1 MASTG
6 VTNHLPPVKSVKV
19 YRNGDP
25 FFSGRRFVVNQRQ
38 ISTMD
43 ALLNDITLS
52 IGAPLA
58 VRNLYTPRYGHRVT
72 DLTDLQQGAQY
83 VAAGF
88 ERFKKLDY
96 LSAGL
101 KKGPM
106 FRAVEP
112 TQAKALVRPNV
123 SAKWRKV
130 ITLPCIIHVFR
141 NGDIL
146 SPAMRLII
154 PRHMQK
160 NLEQILSLISEKAM
174 LRTGAVRRLCTL
186 EGFTVTSTDELES
199 GQCYVAVGTERF
211 KKLPYVEILLNKAT
225 GSSADRHY
233 AGDRGLQRRIED
245 SHSDSTLL
253 NSPEREGRRVKS
265 TGDEVE
271 RESSPRLVKRR
282 GRRGER
288 EENSVF
294 YARPVRVRRHPPTHR
309 PPPKAATDKHSVFK
323 ASEREE
329 VRGAEE
335 VAEDENTAVELPI
348 DQVHLSPSFVPSY
361 LVFSKNVTFQREADI
376 VEDEELPERD
386 QFDPA
391 STNHKH
397 SGELHSPSADLSNEN
412 REKEFV
418 VSERETWDNTSA
430 LQRETHQSPHDSN
443 KHDIESD
450 TRHSRSSP
458 SSPRVSEH
466 SPRSEETQQEP
477 TWGSHEEQTDRDAER
492 PLQAEY
498 DAGDRGTPS
507 QSTHEV

>member
-1 MASTG
+1 MGSTG
-6 VTNHLPPVKSVKV
+6 VSSHLPPVKSVKV

-25 FFSGRRFVVNQRQ
+25 FFSGRRFVVNHRQ
-38 ISTMD
+38 ISNMD
-43 ALLNDITLS
+43 AFLNDITLS

-58 VRNLYTPRYGHRVT
+58 VRTLYTPLCGHRVT

-96 LSAGL
+96 LNTGQ

-112 TQAKALVRPNV
+112 TQTKALVRPNV

-146 SPAMRLII
+146 SPALRLII
-154 PRHMQK
+154 SRHMQK

-186 EGFTVTSTDELES
+186 EGFTVTSTEELES
-199 GQCYVAVGTERF
+199 GQSYVAVGTERF

-225 GSSADRHY
+225 GCSADRHY
-233 AGDRGLQRRIED
+233 AGDRGLQRRIKD

-271 RESSPRLVKRR
+271 RESSPQLVKRR

-294 YARPVRVRRHPPTHR
+294 YARPVRVRRHPHTHR
-309 PPPKAATDKHSVFK
+309 LPPKATTDEHSVFK
-323 ASEREE
+323 ASENSMREE

-335 VAEDENTAVELPI
+335 VAEDENTTVEFPI
-348 DQVHLSPSFVPSY
+348 D
-361 LVFSKNVTFQREADI
+361 QREADI
-376 VEDEELPERD
+376 VEDEEPPERD
-386 QFDPA
+386 LFDPA
-391 STNHKH
+391 SSNHMH
-397 SGELHSPSADLSNEN
+397 SGEIHSPSADLSSEN
-412 REKEFV
+412 REGV
-418 VSERETWDNTSA
+418 VSKREAWDDTST
-430 LQRETHQSPHDSN
+430 LRREKQQGYTSSKESQPDAN
-443 KHDIESD
+443 KRDIESD
-450 TRHSRSSP
+450 TQHFRSS
-458 SSPRVSEH
+458 SSSLRVSEH

-477 TWGSHEEQTDRDAER
+477 TLGSHEEQTERDAER
-492 PLQAEY
+492 PLQAED
-498 DAGDRGTPS
+498 DAGNRDTTS
-507 QSTHEV
+507 QSTHML

>member
-6 VTNHLPPVKSVKV
+6 VSSHLPPVKSVKV
-19 YRNGDP
+19 FRNGDP
-25 FFSGRRFVVNQRQ
+25 FFTGRRFVVNQRQ
-38 ISTMD
+38 ISNMD
-43 ALLNDITLS
+43 AFLNDITLS

-58 VRNLYTPRYGHRVT
+58 IRTLYTPRYGHRVT

-96 LSAGL
+96 LSTGQ

-112 TQAKALVRPNV
+112 NQAKALVRPNV

-146 SPAMRLII
+146 SPVMRLII

-186 EGFTVTSTDELES
+186 EGYTVTSTEELES

-233 AGDRGLQRRIED
+233 AGDRGLQRRIKD

-265 TGDEVE
+265 TGDELE
-271 RESSPRLVKRR
+271 RESSPQLVKRR

-294 YARPVRVRRHPPTHR
+294 YARPVRVRRHSNR
-309 PPPKAATDKHSVFK
+309 PPPKDTTDEHSVFK
-323 ASEREE
+323 APENSMREE

-335 VAEDENTAVELPI
+335 VAEDENTTVELPI
-348 DQVHLSPSFVPSY
+348 D
-361 LVFSKNVTFQREADI
+361 QREADI
-376 VEDEELPERD
+376 VEDEEPPERD
-386 QFDPA
+386 PFDPA
-391 STNHKH
+391 SINH
-397 SGELHSPSADLSNEN
+397 
-412 REKEFV
+412 
-418 VSERETWDNTSA
+418 
-430 LQRETHQSPHDSN
+430 
-443 KHDIESD
+443 ESD
-450 TRHSRSSP
+450 TRHFKSS
-458 SSPRVSEH
+458 SSSSLRVSEH
-466 SPRSEETQQEP
+466 SPRSEETQQE
-477 TWGSHEEQTDRDAER
+477 TTLGSYEEQTDRDAER
-492 PLQAEY
+492 PPQAED
-498 DAGDRGTPS
+498 DAGNRDTPS
-507 QSTHEV
+507 QSTHML

>member
-6 VTNHLPPVKSVKV
+6 MTTHLPPVKSVVV

-25 FFSGRRFVVNQRQ
+25 FYSGRRFVVNQRQ

-43 ALLNDITLS
+43 AFLNDVTLN

-58 VRNLYTPRYGHRVT
+58 VRSLYTPHYGHRVA

-101 KKGPM
+101 KKAPKS
-106 FRAVEP
+106 RAVERE
-112 TQAKALVRPNV
+112 QAKAFVRLNV

-130 ITLPCIIHVFR
+130 ITLPCIINVFR

-146 SPAMRLII
+146 SPTMRLII

-186 EGFTVTSTDELES
+186 EGITVTSTEELES

-233 AGDRGLQRRIED
+233 VGDRGLQRRIESRKMFPQD
-245 SHSDSTLL
+245 SYSDSTLL
-253 NSPEREGRRVKS
+253 DSPEREGRRVKS
-265 TGDEVE
+265 TGDEN
-271 RESSPRLVKRR
+271 ESSPQPVKRR
-282 GRRGER
+282 VRKGER

-294 YARPVRVRRHPPTHR
+294 FAKPVRVRRHPPTHR
-309 PPPKAATDKHSVFK
+309 HPLPTTDEPSVFK
-323 ASEREE
+323 VSDSRMRLE
-329 VRGAEE
+329 VQGAEE

-348 DQVHLSPSFVPSY
+348 DQ
-361 LVFSKNVTFQREADI
+361 REAEI
-376 VEDEELPERD
+376 VEDELPENNL
-386 QFDPA
+386 FD
-391 STNHKH
+391 TDVNHMQTPKQH
-397 SGELHSPSADLSNEN
+397 TPPPDLSSEN
-412 REKEFV
+412 RA
-418 VSERETWDNTSA
+418 RETPKGYISK
-430 LQRETHQSPHDSN
+430 QESQHDTN
-443 KHDIESD
+443 KHNRESVIQ
-450 TRHSRSSP
+450 HSRSSS
-458 SSPRVSEH
+458 SSPPPPPKVTED
-466 SPRSEETQQEP
+466 TQQE
-477 TWGSHEEQTDRDAER
+477 T
-492 PLQAEY
+492 
-498 DAGDRGTPS
+498 
-507 QSTHEV
+507 

>member
-6 VTNHLPPVKSVKV
+6 VTSHLPPVKSVKV

-43 ALLNDITLS
+43 AFLNDITLS

-58 VRNLYTPRYGHRVT
+58 VRTLYTPHYGHRVA
-72 DLTDLQQGAQY
+72 DLGDLQQGAQY

-101 KKGPM
+101 KKGPLC
-106 FRAVEP
+106 RVVEP
-112 TQAKALVRPNV
+112 AQVKMLVRPNV
-123 SAKWRKV
+123 SAKWRKA
-130 ITLPCIIHVFR
+130 ITLPFIIHVFR

-186 EGFTVTSTDELES
+186 EGFTVTSTEELENRQS
-199 GQCYVAVGTERF
+199 YVAVGTERF
-211 KKLPYVEILLNKAT
+211 KKLPNVEILLNKAT
-225 GSSADRHY
+225 GNSADRHY
-233 AGDRGLQRRIED
+233 AGDRGLQRRI
-245 SHSDSTLL
+245 
-253 NSPEREGRRVKS
+253 EREGRRVKS

-271 RESSPRLVKRR
+271 RESSPQPVKRR

-294 YARPVRVRRHPPTHR
+294 YARPVRVRRHPPTNR
-309 PPPKAATDKHSVFK
+309 PPPRAAIDEPSVFK
-323 ASEREE
+323 ASESRMREE

-335 VAEDENTAVELPI
+335 VAEDENTAVELHI
-348 DQVHLSPSFVPSY
+348 D
-361 LVFSKNVTFQREADI
+361 QREAEV
-376 VEDEELPERD
+376 VEDED
-386 QFDPA
+386 
-391 STNHKH
+391 
-397 SGELHSPSADLSNEN
+397 EN
-412 REKEFV
+412 GEKEFI
-418 VSERETWDNTSA
+418 VSERETWDDTSA
-430 LQRETHQSPHDSN
+430 PQREAQQGYTSSKESQHDTN
-443 KHDIESD
+443 KHDAVRCSVNRNAREFTMGTARD
-450 TRHSRSSP
+450 RSTKQTALQNSTLMLANMCVC
-458 SSPRVSEH
+458 SQRV
-466 SPRSEETQQEP
+466 
-477 TWGSHEEQTDRDAER
+477 
-492 PLQAEY
+492 
-498 DAGDRGTPS
+498 
-507 QSTHEV
+507 

>member
-6 VTNHLPPVKSVKV
+6 VSSHLPPVKSVKV

-38 ISTMD
+38 ISNMD
-43 ALLNDITLS
+43 AFLNDITLS

-58 VRNLYTPRYGHRVT
+58 VRTLYTPRCGHRVT

-88 ERFKKLDY
+88 ERFKKMDY
-96 LSAGL
+96 LSTGQ

-146 SPAMRLII
+146 SPALRLII

-186 EGFTVTSTDELES
+186 EGITVTSTEELES
-199 GQCYVAVGTERF
+199 GQSYVAVGTERF
-211 KKLPYVEILLNKAT
+211 KKLPYVEMLLNKAT

-233 AGDRGLQRRIED
+233 AGDRGFQRRIKD
-245 SHSDSTLL
+245 SHSDSTLQ

-271 RESSPRLVKRR
+271 RESSPQLVKRR

-294 YARPVRVRRHPPTHR
+294 YARPVRVRRHPHTRR
-309 PPPKAATDKHSVFK
+309 PPTKATTDEHSVFK
-323 ASEREE
+323 ASENSMREE

-335 VAEDENTAVELPI
+335 VAEDENTTVELPI
-348 DQVHLSPSFVPSY
+348 D
-361 LVFSKNVTFQREADI
+361 QREADI
-376 VEDEELPERD
+376 VEDEEPPERD
-386 QFDPA
+386 QLDPA
-391 STNHKH
+391 NTNHMH
-397 SGELHSPSADLSNEN
+397 SGEIHSPSADLSSEN
-412 REKEFV
+412 GEKEFV
-418 VSERETWDNTSA
+418 VSEKDDQSALRRETQHGYTS
-430 LQRETHQSPHDSN
+430 S
-443 KHDIESD
+443 K
-450 TRHSRSSP
+450 
-458 SSPRVSEH
+458 
-466 SPRSEETQQEP
+466 
-477 TWGSHEEQTDRDAER
+477 EQT
-492 PLQAEY
+492 
-498 DAGDRGTPS
+498 
-507 QSTHEV
+507 

>member
-6 VTNHLPPVKSVKV
+6 VTSHLPPVKSVMV

-25 FFSGRRFVVNQRQ
+25 FFSGRRFVLNQRQ

-43 ALLNDITLS
+43 AFLNDITLS

-58 VRNLYTPRYGHRVT
+58 VRSLYTSRYGHRVT
-72 DLTDLQQGAQY
+72 DLSDLQQGAQY

-96 LSAGL
+96 LTSGL
-101 KKGPM
+101 KKGPLC
-106 FRAVEP
+106 RAVEP
-112 TQAKALVRPNV
+112 AQAKALFRPNV
-123 SAKWRKV
+123 SAKWRKA
-130 ITLPCIIHVFR
+130 ITLPCIIQ

-154 PRHMQK
+154 PHHMQK

-186 EGFTVTSTDELES
+186 EGFTVTSTEELES
-199 GQCYVAVGTERF
+199 GQSYVAVGTERF

-225 GSSADRHY
+225 GNSADRHY
-233 AGDRGLQRRIED
+233 TRDRGLQRRIESRKIFPQD
-245 SHSDSTLL
+245 SHSDSTLMNL
-253 NSPEREGRRVKS
+253 PEREGRRVKS

-271 RESSPRLVKRR
+271 RESSPQPVKRR

-294 YARPVRVRRHPPTHR
+294 FARPVRVRRHPPTNRH
-309 PPPKAATDKHSVFK
+309 PPRAAIDEPSVFK
-323 ASEREE
+323 ASKSRMREE

-348 DQVHLSPSFVPSY
+348 DQ
-361 LVFSKNVTFQREADI
+361 REAEV
-376 VEDEELPERD
+376 VEDEELLESN
-386 QFDPA
+386 QFDTANINHRNSAEPHRP
-391 STNHKH
+391 ST
-397 SGELHSPSADLSNEN
+397 DLSNEN

-418 VSERETWDNTSA
+418 VSERETWEDTSA
-430 LQRETHQSPHDSN
+430 PQREAQQGYTSSKESQHDTN
-443 KHDIESD
+443 KQYV
-450 TRHSRSSP
+450 TG
-458 SSPRVSEH
+458 
-466 SPRSEETQQEP
+466 
-477 TWGSHEEQTDRDAER
+477 GSHEEETDRDAER
-492 PLQAEY
+492 PLQAED
-498 DAGDRGTPS
+498 DAGDRDTPY
-507 QSTHEV
+507 QSTHIL

>member
-6 VTNHLPPVKSVKV
+6 VTSHLPPVKSVMV

-25 FFSGRRFVVNQRQ
+25 FFSGRRFVLNQRQ

-43 ALLNDITLS
+43 AFLNDITLS

-58 VRNLYTPRYGHRVT
+58 VRSLYTPRYGHRVT
-72 DLTDLQQGAQY
+72 DLSDLQQGAQY

-96 LSAGL
+96 LTSGL
-101 KKGPM
+101 KKGPLC
-106 FRAVEP
+106 RAVEP
-112 TQAKALVRPNV
+112 AQAKALFRPNV
-123 SAKWRKV
+123 SAKWRKA

-154 PRHMQK
+154 PHHMQK

-186 EGFTVTSTDELES
+186 EGFTVTSTEELES
-199 GQCYVAVGTERF
+199 GQSYVAVGTERF

-225 GSSADRHY
+225 GNSADRHY
-233 AGDRGLQRRIED
+233 TRDRGLQRRIED
-245 SHSDSTLL
+245 SHSDSTLMNL
-253 NSPEREGRRVKS
+253 PEREGRRVKS

-271 RESSPRLVKRR
+271 RESSPQPVKRR

-294 YARPVRVRRHPPTHR
+294 FARPVRVRRHPPTNR
-309 PPPKAATDKHSVFK
+309 PPPRAAIDEPSVFK
-323 ASEREE
+323 ASKSRMREE

-348 DQVHLSPSFVPSY
+348 DQ
-361 LVFSKNVTFQREADI
+361 REAEV
-376 VEDEELPERD
+376 VEDEELLESN
-386 QFDPA
+386 QFDTANINHRNSAEPHRP
-391 STNHKH
+391 ST
-397 SGELHSPSADLSNEN
+397 DLSNEN

-418 VSERETWDNTSA
+418 VSERETWEDTSA
-430 LQRETHQSPHDSN
+430 PQREAQQGY
-443 KHDIESD
+443 
-450 TRHSRSSP
+450 RSSKE
-458 SSPRVSEH
+458 SQHDTNKQYV
-466 SPRSEETQQEP
+466 T
-477 TWGSHEEQTDRDAER
+477 GVSHEEETDRDAER
-492 PLQAEY
+492 PLQAED
-498 DAGDRGTPS
+498 DAGDRDTP
-507 QSTHEV
+507 

>member
-6 VTNHLPPVKSVKV
+6 VSSHLPPVKSVKV
-19 YRNGDP
+19 FRNGDP
-25 FFSGRRFVVNQRQ
+25 FFTGRRFVVNQRQ
-38 ISTMD
+38 ISNMD
-43 ALLNDITLS
+43 AFLNDITLS

-58 VRNLYTPRYGHRVT
+58 IRTLYTPRYGHRVT

-96 LSAGL
+96 LSTGQ

-112 TQAKALVRPNV
+112 NQAKALVRPNV

-146 SPAMRLII
+146 SPVMRLII

-186 EGFTVTSTDELES
+186 EGYTVTSTEELES

-233 AGDRGLQRRIED
+233 AGDRGLQRRIKSRKIFPQD

-265 TGDEVE
+265 TGDELE
-271 RESSPRLVKRR
+271 RESSPQLVKRR

-294 YARPVRVRRHPPTHR
+294 YARPVRVRRHSNR
-309 PPPKAATDKHSVFK
+309 PPPKDTTDEHSVFK
-323 ASEREE
+323 APENSMREE

-335 VAEDENTAVELPI
+335 VAEDENTTVELPI
-348 DQVHLSPSFVPSY
+348 DQTLGSY
-361 LVFSKNVTFQREADI
+361 
-376 VEDEELPERD
+376 
-386 QFDPA
+386 
-391 STNHKH
+391 
-397 SGELHSPSADLSNEN
+397 
-412 REKEFV
+412 
-418 VSERETWDNTSA
+418 
-430 LQRETHQSPHDSN
+430 
-443 KHDIESD
+443 
-450 TRHSRSSP
+450 
-458 SSPRVSEH
+458 
-466 SPRSEETQQEP
+466 
-477 TWGSHEEQTDRDAER
+477 EEQTDRDAER
-492 PLQAEY
+492 PPQAED
-498 DAGDRGTPS
+498 DAGNRDTPS
-507 QSTHEV
+507 QSTHML

>member
-6 VTNHLPPVKSVKV
+6 VTSHLPPVKSVMV

-43 ALLNDITLS
+43 AFLNDITLS

-58 VRNLYTPRYGHRVT
+58 VRTLYTPHYGHRVT

-96 LSAGL
+96 LTSGQ
-101 KKGPM
+101 KKGPLC
-106 FRAVEP
+106 RAVEP
-112 TQAKALVRPNV
+112 AQAKALVRPNV
-123 SAKWRKV
+123 SAKWRKA

-154 PRHMQK
+154 PRNMQK

-186 EGFTVTSTDELES
+186 EGFTVTSTEELES
-199 GQCYVAVGTERF
+199 GQSYVAVGTERF

-225 GSSADRHY
+225 GNSADRHY
-233 AGDRGLQRRIED
+233 TGDRGLQRRIESRKMFPQE
-245 SHSDSTLL
+245 SHSDSTLMNL
-253 NSPEREGRRVKS
+253 PEREGRRVKS

-271 RESSPRLVKRR
+271 RESSPQPVKRR

-294 YARPVRVRRHPPTHR
+294 YARPVRVRRHPPTNR
-309 PPPKAATDKHSVFK
+309 PPPRTAIDEPSVFK
-323 ASEREE
+323 ASKSRMREE

-335 VAEDENTAVELPI
+335 VTEDENTAVELPI
-348 DQVHLSPSFVPSY
+348 DQ
-361 LVFSKNVTFQREADI
+361 REAGV
-376 VEDEELPERD
+376 VEDEELIESNH
-386 QFDPA
+386 FNTA
-391 STNHKH
+391 NTNHRN
-397 SGELHSPSADLSNEN
+397 SAELHRPSSELI
-412 REKEFV
+412 
-418 VSERETWDNTSA
+418 VSERETWEDTSA
-430 LQRETHQSPHDSN
+430 PQREAQQGYTSSKESQHDTNKQDVESP
-443 KHDIESD
+443 K
-450 TRHSRSSP
+450 RHSRSSSSS
-458 SSPRVSEH
+458 SSPKVSKH
-466 SPRSEETQQEP
+466 SPRSEVTQHKP
-477 TWGSHEEQTDRDAER
+477 NGVSHEEQTDRDAER
-492 PLQAEY
+492 PLQAED
-498 DAGDRGTPS
+498 DAGDRDAPY
-507 QSTHEV
+507 

>member
-6 VTNHLPPVKSVKV
+6 VTSHLPPVKSVKV

-43 ALLNDITLS
+43 AFLNDITLS

-58 VRNLYTPRYGHRVT
+58 VRTLYTPRYGHRVA
-72 DLTDLQQGAQY
+72 DLSDLQQGAQY

-101 KKGPM
+101 KKGPLC
-106 FRAVEP
+106 RVVEP
-112 TQAKALVRPNV
+112 AQVKMLVRPNV
-123 SAKWRKV
+123 SAKWRKA
-130 ITLPCIIHVFR
+130 ITLPFIIHVFR

-186 EGFTVTSTDELES
+186 EGFTVTSTEELES
-199 GQCYVAVGTERF
+199 RQSYVAVGTERF

-225 GSSADRHY
+225 GNSADRHY
-233 AGDRGLQRRIED
+233 AGDRGLQRRI
-245 SHSDSTLL
+245 
-253 NSPEREGRRVKS
+253 EREGRRVKS

-271 RESSPRLVKRR
+271 RESSPQPVK
-282 GRRGER
+282 RRGER

-294 YARPVRVRRHPPTHR
+294 YARPVRVRRHPPTNR
-309 PPPKAATDKHSVFK
+309 PPPRAAIDEPSVFK
-323 ASEREE
+323 ASESRMREE

-335 VAEDENTAVELPI
+335 VAEDENTAVERHI
-348 DQVHLSPSFVPSY
+348 D
-361 LVFSKNVTFQREADI
+361 QREAEV
-376 VEDEELPERD
+376 VEDED
-386 QFDPA
+386 
-391 STNHKH
+391 
-397 SGELHSPSADLSNEN
+397 EN
-412 REKEFV
+412 GEKEFI
-418 VSERETWDNTSA
+418 VSERETWDDTSA
-430 LQRETHQSPHDSN
+430 PQREAQQGYTSSKESQHDIN
-443 KHDIESD
+443 KHDESS
-450 TRHSRSSP
+450 TQHSRSSSSS
-458 SSPRVSEH
+458 SSPKVSEH
-466 SPRSEETQQEP
+466 SPRSEVTQQEP
-477 TWGSHEEQTDRDAER
+477 VS
-492 PLQAEY
+492 L
-498 DAGDRGTPS
+498 
-507 QSTHEV
+507 

>member
-6 VTNHLPPVKSVKV
+6 VSSHLPPVKSVKV

-38 ISTMD
+38 ISNMD
-43 ALLNDITLS
+43 AFLNDITLS

-58 VRNLYTPRYGHRVT
+58 VRTLYTPRCGHRVT

-88 ERFKKLDY
+88 ERFKKMDY
-96 LSAGL
+96 LSTGQ

-146 SPAMRLII
+146 SPALRLII

-186 EGFTVTSTDELES
+186 EGITVTSTEELES
-199 GQCYVAVGTERF
+199 GQSYVAVGTERF
-211 KKLPYVEILLNKAT
+211 KKLPYVEMLLNKAT

-233 AGDRGLQRRIED
+233 AGDRGFQRRIKD
-245 SHSDSTLL
+245 SHSDSTLQ

-271 RESSPRLVKRR
+271 RESSPQLVKRR

-294 YARPVRVRRHPPTHR
+294 YARPVRVRRHPHTRR
-309 PPPKAATDKHSVFK
+309 PPTKATTDEHSVFK
-323 ASEREE
+323 ASENSMREE

-335 VAEDENTAVELPI
+335 VAEDENTTVELPI
-348 DQVHLSPSFVPSY
+348 D
-361 LVFSKNVTFQREADI
+361 QREADI
-376 VEDEELPERD
+376 VEDEEPPERD
-386 QFDPA
+386 QLDPA
-391 STNHKH
+391 NTNH
-397 SGELHSPSADLSNEN
+397 
-412 REKEFV
+412 
-418 VSERETWDNTSA
+418 
-430 LQRETHQSPHDSN
+430 
-443 KHDIESD
+443 ESD
-450 TRHSRSSP
+450 TRHFRSS
-458 SSPRVSEH
+458 SSSLRVSEH
-466 SPRSEETQQEP
+466 SPRSEETQKEP
-477 TWGSHEEQTDRDAER
+477 TLGSHEEQTERDAER
-492 PLQAEY
+492 PLQAED
-498 DAGDRGTPS
+498 DAGNRHTLS
-507 QSTHEV
+507 QSTHML

>member
-6 VTNHLPPVKSVKV
+6 VSHLPPVKSVKV

-38 ISTMD
+38 ISSMD
-43 ALLNDITLS
+43 AFLNDITLS

-58 VRNLYTPRYGHRVT
+58 VRTLYTPRYGHRVT
-72 DLTDLQQGAQY
+72 DLTDLEQGAQY
-83 VAAGF
+83 VAAGS

-106 FRAVEP
+106 LRAVES
-112 TQAKALVRPNV
+112 TQNKALVRPNV

-141 NGDIL
+141 NGDLL

-154 PRHMQK
+154 PRHMKK

-186 EGFTVTSTDELES
+186 EGFTVTSTEELES
-199 GQCYVAVGTERF
+199 GQSYVAVGTERF
-211 KKLPYVEILLNKAT
+211 KKLPYVEVLLNKAT
-225 GSSADRHY
+225 GSSADRHF

-271 RESSPRLVKRR
+271 RESAPQLVKRR

-288 EENSVF
+288 EENSIF

-309 PPPKAATDKHSVFK
+309 PPPKATADEQSVFK
-323 ASEREE
+323 ASKRSMREE

-348 DQVHLSPSFVPSY
+348 DQ
-361 LVFSKNVTFQREADI
+361 READI
-376 VEDEELPERD
+376 VEEEELHERN
-386 QFDPA
+386 QFDPD

-412 REKEFV
+412 REEEFV
-418 VSERETWDNTSA
+418 VSEREAWDDTSA
-430 LQRETHQSPHDSN
+430 LQRETQRGYMSSKESHHDAN
-443 KHDIESD
+443 KHGAESD
-450 TRHSRSSP
+450 TRHSRSS
-458 SSPRVSEH
+458 SSSLRVSEH
-466 SPRSEETQQEP
+466 SPRNLGFP
-477 TWGSHEEQTDRDAER
+477 
-492 PLQAEY
+492 
-498 DAGDRGTPS
+498 
-507 QSTHEV
+507 

>member
-1 MASTG
+1 M
-6 VTNHLPPVKSVKV
+6 
-19 YRNGDP
+19 
-25 FFSGRRFVVNQRQ
+25 VNQRQ
-38 ISTMD
+38 ISSMD
-43 ALLNDITLS
+43 AFLNDITLS

-58 VRNLYTPRYGHRVT
+58 VRTLYTPRYGHRVT

-83 VAAGF
+83 VAAGS

-141 NGDIL
+141 NGDVL

-154 PRHMQK
+154 PRHMKK

-186 EGFTVTSTDELES
+186 EGFTVTSTEELES
-199 GQCYVAVGTERF
+199 GQSYVAVGTERF

-225 GSSADRHY
+225 GSSADRHF

-271 RESSPRLVKRR
+271 RESAPQLVKRR

-309 PPPKAATDKHSVFK
+309 PPPKTTTDEHSVFK
-323 ASEREE
+323 ASERSMREE

-348 DQVHLSPSFVPSY
+348 DQ
-361 LVFSKNVTFQREADI
+361 READI
-376 VEDEELPERD
+376 VEEEELPERD

-391 STNHKH
+391 STNHH

-412 REKEFV
+412 REEEFV
-418 VSERETWDNTSA
+418 VSEREAWDDTSA
-430 LQRETHQSPHDSN
+430 LQRETQQGY
-443 KHDIESD
+443 KHGVESD
-450 TRHSRSSP
+450 TRHSRSS
-458 SSPRVSEH
+458 SSSLRVSEH

-477 TWGSHEEQTDRDAER
+477 TWGSHEEQSDRDADR
-492 PLQAEY
+492 SLQAE
-498 DAGDRGTPS
+498 DDDTPS
-507 QSTHEV
+507 QSTHML

>member
-6 VTNHLPPVKSVKV
+6 VTSHLPPVKSVMV

-25 FFSGRRFVVNQRQ
+25 FFSGRRFVLNQRQ

-43 ALLNDITLS
+43 AFLNDITLS

-58 VRNLYTPRYGHRVT
+58 VRSLYTPRYGHRVT
-72 DLTDLQQGAQY
+72 DLSDLQQGAQY

-96 LSAGL
+96 LTSGL
-101 KKGPM
+101 KKGPLC
-106 FRAVEP
+106 RAVEP
-112 TQAKALVRPNV
+112 AQAKALFRPNV
-123 SAKWRKV
+123 SAKWRKA

-154 PRHMQK
+154 PHHMQK

-186 EGFTVTSTDELES
+186 EGFTVTSTEELES
-199 GQCYVAVGTERF
+199 GQSYVAVGTERF

-225 GSSADRHY
+225 GNSADRHY
-233 AGDRGLQRRIED
+233 TRDRGLQRRIED
-245 SHSDSTLL
+245 SHSDSTLMNL
-253 NSPEREGRRVKS
+253 PEREGRRVKS

-271 RESSPRLVKRR
+271 RESSPQPVKRR

-294 YARPVRVRRHPPTHR
+294 FARPVRVRRHPPTNR
-309 PPPKAATDKHSVFK
+309 PPPRAAIDEPSVFK
-323 ASEREE
+323 ASKSRMREE

-348 DQVHLSPSFVPSY
+348 DQ
-361 LVFSKNVTFQREADI
+361 
-376 VEDEELPERD
+376 
-386 QFDPA
+386 
-391 STNHKH
+391 
-397 SGELHSPSADLSNEN
+397 N

-418 VSERETWDNTSA
+418 VSERETWEDTSA
-430 LQRETHQSPHDSN
+430 PQREAQQGY
-443 KHDIESD
+443 
-450 TRHSRSSP
+450 RSSK
-458 SSPRVSEH
+458 E
-466 SPRSEETQQEP
+466 
-477 TWGSHEEQTDRDAER
+477 
-492 PLQAEY
+492 
-498 DAGDRGTPS
+498 S
-507 QSTHEV
+507 QHDTNKQYVVRH

>member
-6 VTNHLPPVKSVKV
+6 VTSHLPPVKSVKV

-43 ALLNDITLS
+43 AFLNDITLS

-58 VRNLYTPRYGHRVT
+58 VRTLYTPHYGHRVT
-72 DLTDLQQGAQY
+72 DLSDLQQGAQY

-96 LSAGL
+96 LTSGL
-101 KKGPM
+101 KKGPLC
-106 FRAVEP
+106 RAVEP
-112 TQAKALVRPNV
+112 AQAKALVRPNV
-123 SAKWRKV
+123 SAKWRKA

-160 NLEQILSLISEKAM
+160 NLEQILRLISEKAM

-186 EGFTVTSTDELES
+186 EGFTVTSTEDLES
-199 GQCYVAVGTERF
+199 GQSYVAVGTERF
-211 KKLPYVEILLNKAT
+211 KKLPYVEILLDKAT
-225 GSSADRHY
+225 GNSADRHY
-233 AGDRGLQRRIED
+233 AGDRGLQRRIESRKMFPQD
-245 SHSDSTLL
+245 SHSDSTLM
-253 NSPEREGRRVKS
+253 NSHEREGRRVKS

-271 RESSPRLVKRR
+271 RESSPQPVKRR

-294 YARPVRVRRHPPTHR
+294 YARPVRVRRHPPTNR
-309 PPPKAATDKHSVFK
+309 PPPRAATDEPSVFK
-323 ASEREE
+323 ASKSRMREE

-348 DQVHLSPSFVPSY
+348 DQ
-361 LVFSKNVTFQREADI
+361 REAEV
-376 VEDEELPERD
+376 VEDEDLLESN
-386 QFDPA
+386 QFDTA
-391 STNHKH
+391 NINHRN
-397 SGELHSPSADLSNEN
+397 SAELHRPSTDLSSEN

-418 VSERETWDNTSA
+418 VSERETREDTSA
-430 LQRETHQSPHDSN
+430 SQREAQQGYTSSKESQHDTN
-443 KHDIESD
+443 KHVESP
-450 TRHSRSSP
+450 TRHSRSSSSS
-458 SSPRVSEH
+458 SSPKVSKH
-466 SPRSEETQQEP
+466 SLRSEVTQQEP
-477 TWGSHEEQTDRDAER
+477 TGVSHEEQTDRDAER
-492 PLQAEY
+492 PLQAE
-498 DAGDRGTPS
+498 D
-507 QSTHEV
+507 THIL

>member
-6 VTNHLPPVKSVKV
+6 VTSHLPPVKSVMV

-25 FFSGRRFVVNQRQ
+25 FFSGRRFVLNQRQ

-43 ALLNDITLS
+43 AFLNDITLS

-58 VRNLYTPRYGHRVT
+58 VRSLYTPRYGHRVT
-72 DLTDLQQGAQY
+72 DLSDLQQGAQY

-96 LSAGL
+96 LTSGL
-101 KKGPM
+101 KKGPLC
-106 FRAVEP
+106 RAVEP
-112 TQAKALVRPNV
+112 AQAKALFRPNV
-123 SAKWRKV
+123 SAKWRKA

-154 PRHMQK
+154 PHHMQK

-186 EGFTVTSTDELES
+186 EGFTVTSTEELES
-199 GQCYVAVGTERF
+199 GQSYVAVGTERF

-225 GSSADRHY
+225 GNSADRHY
-233 AGDRGLQRRIED
+233 TRDRGLQRRIED
-245 SHSDSTLL
+245 SHSDSTLMNL
-253 NSPEREGRRVKS
+253 PEREGRRVKS

-271 RESSPRLVKRR
+271 RESSPQPVKRR

-294 YARPVRVRRHPPTHR
+294 FARPVRVRRHPPTNR
-309 PPPKAATDKHSVFK
+309 PPPRAAIDEPSVFK
-323 ASEREE
+323 ASKSRMREE

-348 DQVHLSPSFVPSY
+348 DQ
-361 LVFSKNVTFQREADI
+361 
-376 VEDEELPERD
+376 
-386 QFDPA
+386 
-391 STNHKH
+391 
-397 SGELHSPSADLSNEN
+397 N

-418 VSERETWDNTSA
+418 VSERETWEDTSA
-430 LQRETHQSPHDSN
+430 PQREAQQGY
-443 KHDIESD
+443 
-450 TRHSRSSP
+450 RSSKE
-458 SSPRVSEH
+458 SHIYLFCAFLHLICVSL
-466 SPRSEETQQEP
+466 RFT
-477 TWGSHEEQTDRDAER
+477 
-492 PLQAEY
+492 
-498 DAGDRGTPS
+498 
-507 QSTHEV
+507 

>member
-6 VTNHLPPVKSVKV
+6 VTSHLPPVKSVKV

-43 ALLNDITLS
+43 AFLNDITLS

-58 VRNLYTPRYGHRVT
+58 VRTLYTPRYGHRVE
-72 DLTDLQQGAQY
+72 DLGDLQQGAQY

-96 LSAGL
+96 LTAGL
-101 KKGPM
+101 KKGPLC
-106 FRAVEP
+106 RA
-112 TQAKALVRPNV
+112 AKALVRPNV
-123 SAKWRKV
+123 SAKWRKA
-130 ITLPCIIHVFR
+130 IILPCIIYVFR

-154 PRHMQK
+154 PHHMLK

-186 EGFTVTSTDELES
+186 EGFTVTSTEELES
-199 GQCYVAVGTERF
+199 GQSYVAVGTERF
-211 KKLPYVEILLNKAT
+211 KKLPYVEIMLNKAT
-225 GSSADRHY
+225 GNSADRHY
-233 AGDRGLQRRIED
+233 AGDRGLQRRIESRKMFPQD
-245 SHSDSTLL
+245 SHSDSTLM

-271 RESSPRLVKRR
+271 RESSPQMVKRR

-294 YARPVRVRRHPPTHR
+294 YARPVRVRRNPPTNR
-309 PPPKAATDKHSVFK
+309 PAPRTAIDEPSVFK
-323 ASEREE
+323 ASQSRMRDE

-348 DQVHLSPSFVPSY
+348 DQ
-361 LVFSKNVTFQREADI
+361 REAEV
-376 VEDEELPERD
+376 VEDEDFLERD
-386 QFDPA
+386 QFDTA
-391 STNHKH
+391 NINHRD
-397 SGELHSPSADLSNEN
+397 SAELHRPSADFSSEN
-412 REKEFV
+412 GEKEFV
-418 VSERETWDNTSA
+418 MSEGETWDDTSA
-430 LQRETHQSPHDSN
+430 PQRETQQGYTSSKESLHDTN
-443 KHDIESD
+443 KHDAESP
-450 TRHSRSSP
+450 TQHSRSS
-458 SSPRVSEH
+458 SSSSLPKVSED
-466 SPRSEETQQEP
+466 SPRSEVTQEEP
-477 TWGSHEEQTDRDAER
+477 TGGSHEEQADRDVER
-492 PLQAEY
+492 PLQTE
-498 DAGDRGTPS
+498 DDGGDRDTPS
-507 QSTHEV
+507 KSTHML

>member
-6 VTNHLPPVKSVKV
+6 VTSHLPPVKSVMV

-25 FFSGRRFVVNQRQ
+25 FFSGRRFVLNQRQ

-43 ALLNDITLS
+43 AFLNDITLS

-58 VRNLYTPRYGHRVT
+58 VRSLYTPRYGHRVT
-72 DLTDLQQGAQY
+72 DLSDLQQGAQY

-96 LSAGL
+96 LTSGL
-101 KKGPM
+101 KKGPLC
-106 FRAVEP
+106 RAVEP
-112 TQAKALVRPNV
+112 AQAKALFRPNV
-123 SAKWRKV
+123 SAKWRKA

-154 PRHMQK
+154 PHHMQK

-186 EGFTVTSTDELES
+186 EGFTVTSTEELES
-199 GQCYVAVGTERF
+199 GQSYVAVGTERF

-225 GSSADRHY
+225 GNSADRHY
-233 AGDRGLQRRIED
+233 TRDRGLQRRIESRKIFPQD
-245 SHSDSTLL
+245 SHSDSTLMNL
-253 NSPEREGRRVKS
+253 PEREGRRVKS

-271 RESSPRLVKRR
+271 RESSPQPVKRR

-294 YARPVRVRRHPPTHR
+294 FARPVRVRRHPPTNR
-309 PPPKAATDKHSVFK
+309 PPPRAAIDEPSVFK
-323 ASEREE
+323 ASKSRMREE

-348 DQVHLSPSFVPSY
+348 DQ
-361 LVFSKNVTFQREADI
+361 REAEV
-376 VEDEELPERD
+376 VEDEELLESN
-386 QFDPA
+386 QFDTANINHRNSAEPHRP
-391 STNHKH
+391 ST
-397 SGELHSPSADLSNEN
+397 DLSNEN

-418 VSERETWDNTSA
+418 VSERETWEDTSA
-430 LQRETHQSPHDSN
+430 PQREAQQGY
-443 KHDIESD
+443 
-450 TRHSRSSP
+450 RSSKE
-458 SSPRVSEH
+458 SQHDTNKQYV
-466 SPRSEETQQEP
+466 T
-477 TWGSHEEQTDRDAER
+477 GVSHEEETDRDAER
-492 PLQAEY
+492 PLQAED
-498 DAGDRGTPS
+498 DAGDRDTP
-507 QSTHEV
+507 

>member
-6 VTNHLPPVKSVKV
+6 VTSHLPPVKSVKV

-25 FFSGRRFVVNQRQ
+25 FFLGRRFVVNQRQ

-43 ALLNDITLS
+43 AFLNDITLS

-58 VRNLYTPRYGHRVT
+58 VRSLYTPRYGHRVT
-72 DLTDLQQGAQY
+72 DLSDLQQGAQY

-96 LSAGL
+96 LTSGL
-101 KKGPM
+101 KKGPLC
-106 FRAVEP
+106 RAVEP
-112 TQAKALVRPNV
+112 AQAKALFRPNV
-123 SAKWRKV
+123 SAKWRKA

-154 PRHMQK
+154 PHHMQK

-186 EGFTVTSTDELES
+186 EGFTVTSTEELES
-199 GQCYVAVGTERF
+199 GQSYVAVGTERF

-225 GSSADRHY
+225 GNSADRHY
-233 AGDRGLQRRIED
+233 TRDRGLQRRIESRKIFPQD
-245 SHSDSTLL
+245 SHSDSTLMNL
-253 NSPEREGRRVKS
+253 PEREGRRVKS

-271 RESSPRLVKRR
+271 RESSPQPVKRR

-294 YARPVRVRRHPPTHR
+294 FARPVRVRRHPPTNRH
-309 PPPKAATDKHSVFK
+309 PPRAAIDEPSVFK
-323 ASEREE
+323 ASKSRMREE

-348 DQVHLSPSFVPSY
+348 DQ
-361 LVFSKNVTFQREADI
+361 REAEV
-376 VEDEELPERD
+376 VEDEELLESN
-386 QFDPA
+386 QFDTANINHRNSAEPHRP
-391 STNHKH
+391 ST
-397 SGELHSPSADLSNEN
+397 DLSNEN

-418 VSERETWDNTSA
+418 VSERETWEDTSA
-430 LQRETHQSPHDSN
+430 PQREAQQGYTSSKESQHDTN
-443 KHDIESD
+443 KQDV
-450 TRHSRSSP
+450 TG
-458 SSPRVSEH
+458 V
-466 SPRSEETQQEP
+466 
-477 TWGSHEEQTDRDAER
+477 SHEEETDRDAER
-492 PLQAEY
+492 PLQAED
-498 DAGDRGTPS
+498 DAGDRDTPY
-507 QSTHEV
+507 QSTHIL